1 MPEQRSHRILVHGD
15 ESSNHGRKVLDDTA
29 TQRPA
34 THGAIARGWGQR
46 QSKCLDEAEVRGR
59 EIYECAERDMA
70 LGSTPRW

>member
-15 ESSNHGRKVLDDTA
+15 KSSNHGHTVLDDTA

-34 THGAIARGWGQR
+34 THCAIARGWGQR

-59 EIYECAERDMA
+59 EIYECTERDMA